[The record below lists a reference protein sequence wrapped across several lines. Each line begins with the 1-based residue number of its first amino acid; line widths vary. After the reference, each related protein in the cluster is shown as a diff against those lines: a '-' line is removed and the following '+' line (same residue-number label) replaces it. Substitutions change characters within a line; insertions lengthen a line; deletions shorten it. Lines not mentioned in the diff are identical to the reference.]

1 MFSTP
6 NVSSGGA
13 ATSFFNP
20 LGQQQQ
26 NIGASNANPSNP
38 LGALQPNNNQQY
50 SFANP
55 TGLFSQPSGQNPV
68 ISNPQLQPQQQP
80 QQQQNTIDISLIRG
94 KIALIQSLKREV
106 S

>member
-50 SFANP
+50 SF
-55 TGLFSQPSGQNPV
+55 SQPSGQNPV